1 MSVIA
6 TLTVRQRAQRM
17 RTLSVI
23 WMGYIDAASTLP
35 QSAHT

>member
-6 TLTVRQRAQRM
+6 TLTVRQRPQRM

-23 WMGYIDAASTLP
+23 CSWCIASARTLP
-35 QSAHT
+35 HSAQT